1 MSVNP
6 GFGGQKFLPNVLRKV
21 QYLRSM
27 RSDLGQH
34 FSQSK
39 SMAELGL
46 NNLKQAFDAG
56 SDWIVAGSA
65 IFQSGDPK
73 DTVKKMKQIARESES
88 A

>member
-1 MSVNP
+1 
-6 GFGGQKFLPNVLRKV
+6 
-21 QYLRSM
+21 M

-34 FSQSK
+34 F
-39 SMAELGL
+39 AIEIDGGIGL

-65 IFQSGDPK
+65 IFQSSDPR
-73 DTVKKMKQIARESES
+73 DTVKKMKQIAQESES